1 MMHKLT
7 LNNVSKAFNGVPAL
21 NDVSITLLSGRTH
34 ALMGEN
40 GAGKSTLI
48 KLLAGV
54 INADSM
60 SIFRD
65 KEPVRI
71 TNTIDATSAGFRF
84 IHQELNLVPE
94 ISIAENIL
102 LSKHLPTL
110 FGIKIDWAKVYLRA
124 ELALEFLG
132 VTHINV
138 KSQAGVLTSGD
149 KMLVMIASAFVAEQE
164 ASPYLYVFD
173 EPTAALTDQES
184 EMLFSAMTK
193 LKEKGAALLYVSH
206 RIDEIMKV
214 CDDISILRD
223 GVLVKSTEIKNLKKA
238 EIIKF
243 MTGRELKDSYPP
255 RTASMS
261 SKNTIS
267 LRNIETDYLTGIN
280 FDLKAGEILGV
291 TGLAGSGQSSL
302 LKLLVGV
309 GKALSGDATVLENSL
324 AKSPHEAWSKGIAFI
339 PRERRSEGLC
349 LEMNVRENV
358 VLSHLKSYGF
368 HAKPKLEQS
377 DVEMLAGQVKV
388 KYNGSHQPVFELSG
402 GNQQKV
408 LFARALKGEPELLLL
423 DEPTRGVDIGAKYE
437 IYTLVRE
444 LSDNGCSIIIS
455 SSDLPEI
462 LGMCDRILILSD
474 GRQTGLLEKCNLTSG
489 DLLTNIYSSDL
500 R

>member
-1 MMHKLT
+1 
-7 LNNVSKAFNGVPAL
+7 
-21 NDVSITLLSGRTH
+21 
-34 ALMGEN
+34 
-40 GAGKSTLI
+40 
-48 KLLAGV
+48 
-54 INADSM
+54 
-60 SIFRD
+60 
-65 KEPVRI
+65 
-71 TNTIDATSAGFRF
+71 
-84 IHQELNLVPE
+84 
-94 ISIAENIL
+94 
-102 LSKHLPTL
+102 
-110 FGIKIDWAKVYLRA
+110 
-124 ELALEFLG
+124 
-132 VTHINV
+132 
-138 KSQAGVLTSGD
+138 
-149 KMLVMIASAFVAEQE
+149 MLVMIASAFVAEQE

-184 EMLFSAMTK
+184 AMLFSAMTK

-206 RIDEIMKV
+206 RIDEIMKF

-261 SKNTIS
+261 SKNTVS
-267 LRNIETDYLTGIN
+267 LRNIETNYLTGIN

-291 TGLAGSGQSSL
+291 AGLAGSGQSSL

-324 AKSPHEAWSKGIAFI
+324 AKSPHDAWSKGIAFI

-368 HAKPKLEQS
+368 HAKPKLERS
-377 DVEMLAGQVKV
+377 DVEMLARQVKV
-388 KYNGSHQPVFELSG
+388 KYNGSQQPVFELSG

-408 LFARALKGEPELLLL
+408 LFARALKGAPELLLL
-423 DEPTRGVDIGAKYE
+423 DQPTRGVDIGAKYE

>member
-110 FGIKIDWAKVYLRA
+110 FGIKIDWATVYRRA

-184 EMLFSAMTK
+184 AMLFSAMTK

-206 RIDEIMKV
+206 RIDEIMKF

-261 SKNTIS
+261 SKNTVS

-291 TGLAGSGQSSL
+291 AGLAGSGQSSL

-324 AKSPHEAWSKGIAFI
+324 AKSPHEAWSKGIICSSF
-339 PRERRSEGLC
+339 ERR
-349 LEMNVRENV
+349 
-358 VLSHLKSYGF
+358 
-368 HAKPKLEQS
+368 
-377 DVEMLAGQVKV
+377 
-388 KYNGSHQPVFELSG
+388 
-402 GNQQKV
+402 
-408 LFARALKGEPELLLL
+408 
-423 DEPTRGVDIGAKYE
+423 T
-437 IYTLVRE
+437 
-444 LSDNGCSIIIS
+444 
-455 SSDLPEI
+455 
-462 LGMCDRILILSD
+462 
-474 GRQTGLLEKCNLTSG
+474 
-489 DLLTNIYSSDL
+489 
-500 R
+500 

>member
-21 NDVSITLLSGRTH
+21 NDISITLLSGRTH

-206 RIDEIMKV
+206 RIDEIMKF

-223 GVLVKSTEIKNLKKA
+223 GVLVKSTEIKNLQKA

-261 SKNTIS
+261 SKNTVS

-291 TGLAGSGQSSL
+291 AGLAGSGQSSL

-368 HAKPKLEQS
+368 HAKPKLERS
-377 DVEMLAGQVKV
+377 DVEMLARQVKV
-388 KYNGSHQPVFELSG
+388 KYNGSQQPVFELSG

-408 LFARALKGEPELLLL
+408 LFARALQGAPELLLL

-474 GRQTGLLEKCNLTSG
+474 GRQTGLLEKCSLTSG
-489 DLLTNIYSSDL
+489 DLLTNIYSSNL

>member
-193 LKEKGAALLYVSH
+193 LKE
-206 RIDEIMKV
+206 
-214 CDDISILRD
+214 
-223 GVLVKSTEIKNLKKA
+223 
-238 EIIKF
+238 
-243 MTGRELKDSYPP
+243 RELHFF
-255 RTASMS
+255 T
-261 SKNTIS
+261 
-267 LRNIETDYLTGIN
+267 
-280 FDLKAGEILGV
+280 
-291 TGLAGSGQSSL
+291 
-302 LKLLVGV
+302 
-309 GKALSGDATVLENSL
+309 
-324 AKSPHEAWSKGIAFI
+324 
-339 PRERRSEGLC
+339 
-349 LEMNVRENV
+349 
-358 VLSHLKSYGF
+358 SH
-368 HAKPKLEQS
+368 
-377 DVEMLAGQVKV
+377 
-388 KYNGSHQPVFELSG
+388 
-402 GNQQKV
+402 
-408 LFARALKGEPELLLL
+408 
-423 DEPTRGVDIGAKYE
+423 IG
-437 IYTLVRE
+437 
-444 LSDNGCSIIIS
+444 
-455 SSDLPEI
+455 
-462 LGMCDRILILSD
+462 
-474 GRQTGLLEKCNLTSG
+474 
-489 DLLTNIYSSDL
+489 
-500 R
+500 